1 MKKIICSATVLGL
14 LVLSLGVRGD
24 NEDFDETRT
33 IAASDEYFNDTRD
46 GDAKTIAA
54 SDEHSNGIRDDD
66 AGTIV
71 DVSFNESD
79 DSVDGRMKRQE
90 NLLRENKSGK
100 NYNELKVLQNSGFVV
115 TKESLVD
122 LERNFNNAVTKID
135 LFEMVN
141 SDAALI
147 QAFNF
152 TMDEKAETNFII
164 GKYELPKYI
173 KDNKELSGAMQN
185 FVINLKKSKSMK
197 EEEKQILDLEDLKNI
212 YSLLEKDKNIGEQD
226 VFSKF
231 VKGMINVYKVLI
243 ARRLAD
249 EIMARDRGVVE
260 NKFTTSREYGS
271 ANVGA
276 VAKNGVASVGASV
289 SYHTDKGSDV
299 SSFYTIN
306 VGKGARLSIGFG
318 DARAIGAEVGASV
331 DETKS
336 AIFYSLEQLLD
347 SGKVSTNI
355 LSAKELRQTLESRQK
370 MQNREREL
378 LSIFG
383 KDVEGYLKTIGK
395 IPVSTYL
402 EWPKLTKASPSEEA
416 TNVSKQL
423 DASVSILK
431 AAGLNVIVSD
441 DVKTWKRPS
450 GYMTLVSEDCY
461 PSDGLSAAD
470 IVEFLG
476 KQYDI
481 SDTFG
486 GKSDVNVLPIIL
498 GDIRAYNSVL
508 NILAENK
515 SDKKAEQRKHEIE
528 KRWLPKHKFT
538 SEGRLGVLKSMIATV
553 SVLRKSA
560 ITDREKELF
569 KQLHSEMSRLA
580 KLLEFS
586 KNKSSRSATFMTE
599 AKAHN
604 KAIQASASINIP
616 YFGDAQIS
624 FTRSVSRDNPFQ
636 EENGDCM
643 NFDFI
648 VPLTPTGIVGA
659 EAIDKSLNA
668 YHQITTGINHTAF
681 GYGDTFNLAKKGF
694 NLIKGIVKAP
704 GNLLKGTA
712 AGISGY
718 AVLSIA
724 MIRVDAP
731 KSGSVAYPA
740 RILSKSESKSEVTA
754 ASRSLPNR
762 KFIKREKDKWAVWY
776 YRGTAYLGSK
786 MVAEQYS
793 EYAQTGADYL
803 KSGVNIND
811 YLDMIKLSYSSS
823 VGKEKIIIGTDTLSY
838 LTAKYNAFS
847 IGLQDSKNAMS
858 PWYALKN
865 NQKEHLIKLLEN
877 ITDEESNVIYELQNM
892 YNSIMDNI
900 GENDAKTSE
909 KCTKLFEDFLSAC
922 DDLVMAK
929 DEIAKEKAF
938 EKASALMDQI
948 FHMNFDYNFMSDYR
962 KAYQIKK

>member
-1 MKKIICSATVLGL
+1 MKKIICSVAVLGL

-24 NEDFDETRT
+24 DEDFDETRT
-33 IAASDEYFNDTRD
+33 IVASDEYSSDT
-46 GDAKTIAA
+46 
-54 SDEHSNGIRDDD
+54 RDDD
-66 AGTIV
+66 ARTTV
-71 DVSFNESD
+71 YVSFDESD
-79 DSVDGRMKRQE
+79 DSIDDRVKRQE
-90 NLLRENKSGK
+90 NLLKTNGSGK
-100 NYNELKVLQNSGFVV
+100 NYNELKILNTNGFVV
-115 TKESLVD
+115 TKESLAN
-122 LERNFNNAVTKID
+122 LEQNFNNAVTKID
-135 LFEMVN
+135 LFEMIN
-141 SDAALI
+141 SNAALI

-152 TMDEKAETNFII
+152 AMDENAKTNFIS

-173 KDNKELSGAMQN
+173 KNNRELFGAMQN
-185 FVINLKKSKSMK
+185 FVINLENSKSMK

-212 YSLLEKDKNIGEQD
+212 YSLLKENRSIGEQD

-249 EIMARDRGVVE
+249 EIMTRDRGVVE
-260 NKFTTSREYGS
+260 DKFITSRKYGS
-271 ANVGA
+271 ANIGT
-276 VAKNGVASVGASV
+276 VAKNGIASVGASA
-289 SYHTDKGSDV
+289 SYHTDEGSDV

-306 VGKGARLSIGFG
+306 VGKGARLSVGFG
-318 DARAIGAEVGASV
+318 DVRAIGAEVGASA

-347 SGKVSTNI
+347 SGKVSANI

-383 KDVEGYLKTIGK
+383 KDVEGYLKMIGK
-395 IPVSTYL
+395 VPVSTYL

-431 AAGLNVIVSD
+431 AAGLNVVVSD

-450 GYMTLVSEDCY
+450 GYMILVSEDCS

-481 SDTFG
+481 SETFG

-528 KRWLPKHKFT
+528 ERWLPKHKFT

-553 SVLRKSA
+553 AVLRETA
-560 ITDREKELF
+560 VTDKEMELF
-569 KQLHSEMSRLA
+569 KQLYTEMSRLA
-580 KLLEFS
+580 NLLEFS
-586 KNKSSRSATFMTE
+586 KNKSNRSATFMIE
-599 AKAHN
+599 AQAHN

-648 VPLTPTGIVGA
+648 VPLTPTGIVGT
-659 EAIDKSLNA
+659 EAIEKSLNT
-668 YHQITTGINHTAF
+668 YHQITTGINNTAF
-681 GYGDTFNLAKKGF
+681 GYGDTFNLVKKGF
-694 NLIKGIVKAP
+694 NLIKDTVKAP

-724 MIRVDAP
+724 MTRVDAP
-731 KSGSVAYPA
+731 NPDPVAYPA
-740 RILSKSESKSEVTA
+740 RILSESRSEATA
-754 ASRSLPNR
+754 ASRPLPNK
-762 KFIKREKDKWAVWY
+762 KFIKREKNKWVIWY
-776 YRGTAYLGSK
+776 SRGTAYLGSD

-793 EYAQTGADYL
+793 EYAQKGADFL
-803 KSGVNIND
+803 KSGININD
-811 YLDMIKLSYSSS
+811 YLSMIKLSYSSGI
-823 VGKEKIIIGTDTLSY
+823 GKEKIVIGTDTLSY

-847 IGLQDSKNAMS
+847 IGLQDSKDAMS

-865 NQKEHLIKLLEN
+865 NHKEHLIKLLEN

-892 YNSIMDNI
+892 YNSIKDNI

-909 KCTKLFEDFLSAC
+909 KCTKLFGDFLSVC
-922 DDLVMAK
+922 NDLVVAK
-929 DEIAKEKAF
+929 DETAKEKAF

-948 FHMNFDYNFMSDYR
+948 FRMNFDYNFMNDYR